1 MMEADHHRTDIL
13 SFVLSILHSLQLR
26 YPEIKS
32 EAEMIGN
39 LGCNDP
45 IKQAVK
51 GIHASVCNAV
61 SFTIT
66 VLI

>member
-1 MMEADHHRTDIL
+1 
-13 SFVLSILHSLQLR
+13 
-26 YPEIKS
+26 
-32 EAEMIGN
+32 MIGN

-61 SFTIT
+61 SFTLT
-66 VLI
+66 VLIQVPSHNHHFLAVGVIEKRNKLITGA